1 MADIP
6 DRIVLKRHRDLEGRK
21 NYIWYRR
28 AIVALLAAFILLG
41 LLNVFGQKPHT
52 ETDAH
57 AEATLELNAP
67 EHLRGGLLYQA
78 RFMIHAHHD
87 VKNAVLEF
95 SPGWLESQT
104 LNTVEP
110 SPLSEANRNG
120 NLLFTLGPIPAGTVY
135 TLFMQF
141 QVNPTNVGHRSA
153 DVTLY
158 DGGAKLAHIDRDL
171 SFFP

>member
-1 MADIP
+1 VADIP

-21 NYIWYRR
+21 NHIWYRR
-28 AIVALLAAFILLG
+28 AVVTLLAAFIVLG
-41 LLNVFGQKPHT
+41 LLNVFGQKP
-52 ETDAH
+52 ETATDGNAQ
-57 AEATLELNAP
+57 ATLELTAP
-67 EHLRGGLLYQA
+67 DHLRGGLLYQA
-78 RFMIHAHHD
+78 RFTIEAHRD

-104 LNTVEP
+104 MNTVAP

-120 NLLFTLGPIPAGTVY
+120 NLLFTLGHIPAGTVY
-135 TLFMQF
+135 HLFMQF
-141 QVNPTNVGHRSA
+141 QVNPTNVGTRAA

-158 DGGAKLAHIDRDL
+158 DGGAKIAHIDRQV